1 MACIRKNIWEEKQHR
16 DVASPAMRSMS
27 NFCFLSKRHN
37 RKSFSIMD
45 VEVKFEYTIHRP
57 DVPTQ
62 SVCFLVRK
70 RQSIRLTVFFHLHPS
85 QVLPYHL
92 GLGLYARARVC
103 REARSRCF
111 VSTSENEIARIPTG
125 AVDNVDPDGC
135 FDCEPR
141 WSSDVVVEGAP
152 QPR

>member
-37 RKSFSIMD
+37 RKSFSIVN
-45 VEVKFEYTIHRP
+45 VELKFEYTVHRS

-62 SVCFLVRK
+62 SVRFPARK
-70 RQSIRLTVFFHLHPS
+70 FQDIRLTVFFHLHPS

-92 GLGLYARARVC
+92 GLDLYARANFC
-103 REARSRCF
+103 QEARSRCF

-135 FDCEPR
+135 FDYEPR

>member
-1 MACIRKNIWEEKQHR
+1 MN
-16 DVASPAMRSMS
+16 
-27 NFCFLSKRHN
+27 
-37 RKSFSIMD
+37 

-92 GLGLYARARVC
+92 GLDLYARAKVC

-111 VSTSENEIARIPTG
+111 VSTSENGLARIPTA
-125 AVDNVDPDGC
+125 AVDNADPVGY
-135 FDCEPR
+135 FDYEPH
-141 WSSDVVVEGAP
+141 
-152 QPR
+152 

>member
-1 MACIRKNIWEEKQHR
+1 
-16 DVASPAMRSMS
+16 
-27 NFCFLSKRHN
+27 
-37 RKSFSIMD
+37 MD

-57 DVPTQ
+57 DVPIQ
-62 SVCFLVRK
+62 SVFFPVCK
-70 RQSIRLTVFFHLHPS
+70 YQGTRLTVFFHLHPS

-92 GLGLYARARVC
+92 GLDLYARANFC
-103 REARSRCF
+103 QEARSRCF

-141 WSSDVVVEGAP
+141 
-152 QPR
+152 